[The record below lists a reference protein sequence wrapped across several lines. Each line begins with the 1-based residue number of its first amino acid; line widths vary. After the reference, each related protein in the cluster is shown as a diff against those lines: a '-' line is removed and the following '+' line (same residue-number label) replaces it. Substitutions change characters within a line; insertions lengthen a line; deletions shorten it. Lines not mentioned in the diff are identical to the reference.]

1 MRGVS
6 GFLHVDHVKPSK
18 MIVPELIESEAGKD
32 WVSYHAGHKP
42 TRVIH
47 GIPGSG
53 LGMYLVSY

>member
-6 GFLHVDHVKPSK
+6 GFLHVDHVEPSK
-18 MIVPELIESEAGKD
+18 MIVPELIESEAGID

-42 TRVIH
+42 TRVIR
-47 GIPGSG
+47 GMPSSG